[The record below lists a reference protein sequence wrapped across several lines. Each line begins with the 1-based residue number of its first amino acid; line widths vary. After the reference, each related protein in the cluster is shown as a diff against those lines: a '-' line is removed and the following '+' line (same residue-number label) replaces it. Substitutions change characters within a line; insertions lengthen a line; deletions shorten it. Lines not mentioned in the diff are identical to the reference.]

1 VAPCGKD
8 RLAFLAPWTGCIEHL
23 DGIPYRFVHPG
34 PEPVQFFSAPWE
46 VVEGDVAGCGPRLFL
61 TGTRPLTGV
70 WEKLVAGARSSA
82 PEGTELGNVSWVVL
96 EHGLRALA
104 PVSLRERLGC
114 LLSLHELADSS
125 TLQVFYRVVRAN
137 GEPVACAFM
146 VLGCATKASGATAP
160 LPDAL
165 RDFIGS
171 HDGFREQYSAS
182 TFIERALVLPDAA
195 ESLFPDHVRA
205 LGAQAAQ
212 QCAVSLR
219 RTPAT
224 PLFIPALGEL
234 AVPEGRMAFFFPD
247 APSYDGRLL
256 CELRTYL
263 PYLADYFEQAEEV
276 SRRIFRQSF
285 LPLVDMDAIALHDQR
300 LERCPQLA
308 DVGVV
313 LTGVLIAEG
322 LQEHGVT
329 PDALIGDGLGELTAL
344 AVAGATDLSTALRL
358 AALRALVMRPVNGN
372 GASSSASDQFASALA
387 EVQFETPRLPIVSL
401 RNHGPLNHLAAERAR
416 SLGTTA
422 TDDDLVMAARAAG
435 CEFVIECGPRGF
447 LTAAV
452 RAPSGVLQFMPEA
465 RTEVAEDLRA

>member
-1 VAPCGKD
+1 M
-8 RLAFLAPWTGCIEHL
+8 
-23 DGIPYRFVHPG
+23 
-34 PEPVQFFSAPWE
+34 QFFSAPWE

-70 WEKLVAGARSSA
+70 WEKLLAGAKISA
-82 PEGTELGNVSWVVL
+82 AEGTENVSWVVL

-114 LLSLHELADSS
+114 LLSLHEIADSS
-125 TLQVFYRVVRAN
+125 TLQLFYRLVRAN
-137 GEPVACAFM
+137 GEPVACAFV
-146 VLGCATKASGATAP
+146 VLGCATKSSGATAP
-160 LPDAL
+160 LPTAL
-165 RDFIGS
+165 RDFIAG
-171 HDGFREQYSAS
+171 HDGFPEQLGAS
-182 TFIERALVLPDAA
+182 SFIERALVLPDAA
-195 ESLFPDHVRA
+195 ESLFPDDIRA

-212 QCAVSLR
+212 QGAPTLR

-256 CELRTYL
+256 CELRAYL

-276 SRRIFRQSF
+276 SRRVFRQSF

-322 LQEHGVT
+322 LQEHGVK

-344 AVAGATDLSTALRL
+344 AAANAIDLSTALRL
-358 AALRALVMRPVNGN
+358 AALRALAMRPVNGN
-372 GASSSASDQFASALA
+372 GTAAVGSDQFAAALA
-387 EVQFETPRLPIVSL
+387 EVQFKTPRLPIVSL
-401 RNHGPLNHLAAERAR
+401 RNHGPLNGLGADGPA
-416 SLGTTA
+416 SLGMAA
-422 TDDDLVMAARAAG
+422 TDEDLIIAARAAG

-465 RTEVAEDLRA
+465 RTEVAGDIRV

>member
-1 VAPCGKD
+1 M
-8 RLAFLAPWTGCIEHL
+8 
-23 DGIPYRFVHPG
+23 
-34 PEPVQFFSAPWE
+34 QFFSAPWE

-70 WEKLVAGARSSA
+70 WEKLVAGARSSSPDA
-82 PEGTELGNVSWVVL
+82 TELGNVSWVVL

-125 TLQVFYRVVRAN
+125 TLRLFYRLVRAN
-137 GEPVACAFM
+137 LEPVACGFV
-146 VLGCATKASGATAP
+146 VLGCATKSSGATAP
-160 LPDAL
+160 LPVAL
-165 RDFIGS
+165 RDFIAS
-171 HDGFREQYSAS
+171 HGGFREQQEAS
-182 TFIERALVLPDAA
+182 SFIERALVLPDAA
-195 ESLFPDHVRA
+195 TSLFPDDVRA

-212 QCAVSLR
+212 QGAAPLR

-224 PLFIPALGEL
+224 PLYIPALGEL

-256 CELRTYL
+256 CELRAYL
-263 PYLADYFEQAEEV
+263 PYLADYFDQAEEV
-276 SRRIFRQSF
+276 SRRVFRQSF

-322 LQEHGVT
+322 LQEHGVK

-358 AALRALVMRPVNGN
+358 AALRALAMRPTNGN
-372 GASSSASDQFASALA
+372 GTSSSATDQFAAALA
-387 EVQFETPRLPIVSL
+387 EVSFETPRLPIVSL
-401 RNHGPLNHLAAERAR
+401 RSHGPLNRLGADRVP
-416 SLGTTA
+416 SLGTAA
-422 TDDDLVMAARAAG
+422 TDDDLVAAARAAG

-452 RAPSGVLQFMPEA
+452 RAPSGVLQFMPES
-465 RTEVAEDLRA
+465 RTEIAEDIRA

>member
-1 VAPCGKD
+1 M
-8 RLAFLAPWTGCIEHL
+8 
-23 DGIPYRFVHPG
+23 
-34 PEPVQFFSAPWE
+34 QFFSAPWE

-61 TGTRPLTGV
+61 TGTRLLTGV
-70 WEKLVAGARSSA
+70 WEKLVAGARASTSD
-82 PEGTELGNVSWVVL
+82 GTELGNVSWVVL

-114 LLSLHELADSS
+114 LLSLRELADSS
-125 TLQVFYRVVRAN
+125 TLQLFYRLVRAN
-137 GEPVACAFM
+137 GEPVACGFV
-146 VLGCATKASGATAP
+146 VLGCATKASGSTAA
-160 LPDAL
+160 LPAAL

-171 HDGFREQYSAS
+171 HGGFGEQHEAAW
-182 TFIERALVLPDAA
+182 FIERALVLPNA
-195 ESLFPDHVRA
+195 EDSLFPDEVRERGA
-205 LGAQAAQ
+205 LAAQ
-212 QCAVSLR
+212 QGAATLR

-247 APSYDGRLL
+247 ATSYDGRLL
-256 CELRTYL
+256 CELRAYL

-276 SRRIFRQSF
+276 SRRVFRQSF

-322 LQEHGVT
+322 LQEHGVK

-344 AVAGATDLSTALRL
+344 AASGATDLSTALRL
-358 AALRALVMRPVNGN
+358 AALRALAMRPANGN
-372 GASSSASDQFASALA
+372 GASSAPPDQFAAAFA
-387 EVQFETPRLPIVSL
+387 EVALETPRLPIVSL
-401 RNHGPLNHLAAERAR
+401 RNHGPLNPLSDDRAH
-416 SLGTTA
+416 SLGAAA
-422 TDDDLVMAARAAG
+422 TDDDIVMAARAAG
-435 CEFVIECGPRGF
+435 CELVIECGPRGF

-452 RAPSGVLQFMPEA
+452 RAPSGVLQFIPESRA
-465 RTEVAEDLRA
+465 DVAEDIRA